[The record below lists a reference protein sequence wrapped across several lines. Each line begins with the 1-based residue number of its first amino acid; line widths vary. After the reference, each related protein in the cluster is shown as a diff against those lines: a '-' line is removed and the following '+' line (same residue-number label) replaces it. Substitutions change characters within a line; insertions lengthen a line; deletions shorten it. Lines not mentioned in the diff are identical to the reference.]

1 MKLYDTLTGDRSE
14 FSPQGDI
21 VRMYVCGVTPYAP
34 AHVGHAMSYIVFDVL
49 RRYLERTGLAVRHV
63 QNFTDIDD
71 KLIDRAKEDGI
82 SVHDLAEQR
91 ISEYFE
97 DMESLNVRNADAYP
111 RATQE
116 IPKIIEMIQG
126 LIQKGAAYP
135 AGGDVYF
142 RVRTDRSYGKLSRRT
157 LDKMRAGSR
166 VDRNVAKEHP
176 MDFVLWKSA
185 KAEEPCWES
194 PWGYG
199 RPGWHIEC
207 SAMALAYLGETV
219 DIHGGGQDLV
229 FPHHENEIAQ
239 SEAYTG
245 VAPFAR
251 YWVHNGLLHLDQEK
265 MSKSLGNLV
274 TIREALALYSSDA
287 LRLSVLNA
295 HYRGPGYYSEESLQG
310 AERAA
315 SRLRQAL
322 SAPANAE
329 SLDELDTRDCTKAFF
344 AAMDDDLNTPQALAA
359 IFELA
364 RDINRASAG
373 TVNVVD
379 AQRTLTDLGSG
390 VLGLTFESLARTI
403 DPELKNEVEALIAR
417 RDQARQ
423 AKDFVTADSVRDR
436 LAALGV
442 TLTDTAT
449 GTLWSLAE

>member
-14 FSPQGDI
+14 FSPRGDI

-142 RVRTDRSYGKLSRRT
+142 RVKADRSYGKLSRRT

-166 VDRNVAKEHP
+166 VDRNASKEHP

-185 KAEEPCWES
+185 KAGEPCWES
-194 PWGYG
+194 PWGNG

-436 LAALGV
+436 LATLGV